1 MFENAEVKNISM
13 KFGLLLKLLLVCI
26 TVSLSGCTSKVEQS
40 ADGDKNES
48 PITISVEIQ
57 FDGQGD
63 DQVFDL
69 KVAEGMT
76 VFGVLKQLQ
85 TKHQIK
91 VEMSG
96 SGETGFISS
105 IGGVSQQGGGG
116 KGWNYLVN
124 DQLAKIGSDLY
135 ELKDRDRV
143 LWRYGKYKPE

>member
-1 MFENAEVKNISM
+1 M

-69 KVAEGMT
+69 KVADGTT
-76 VFGVLKQLQ
+76 VFGVLKQL
-85 TKHQIK
+85 
-91 VEMSG
+91 
-96 SGETGFISS
+96 
-105 IGGVSQQGGGG
+105 
-116 KGWNYLVN
+116 
-124 DQLAKIGSDLY
+124 
-135 ELKDRDRV
+135 
-143 LWRYGKYKPE
+143 